1 MPVFD
6 CTRASIVA
14 LAAAL
19 LLGPISGRANA
30 QTAAESTFNIYIRST
45 QVGTESVTVA
55 RGPDGITITS
65 NGRLGPP
72 INVVTRQLKA
82 RYDSTWKPLELTI
95 DASFSGQ
102 DSTLLAR
109 VSGTTATVDV
119 AASAD
124 AAAARR
130 TTNTI
135 DEQALFLPNPFIGP
149 YEAVS
154 ARAANA
160 TPGTTLF
167 LYQPGQGSF
176 TAIVGEAVQ
185 ERIQTVDRVITA
197 KRIAVTFQIAGAPP
211 AETEV
216 WADENGRLLRL
227 RIPAQGLEVAR
238 EDMASV
244 STRRLTM
251 SRPNDETV
259 RIDANGFSLAGTLS
273 KPEGVTGSLPA
284 VVLISGSGP
293 SDRDETVAGIPIFGQ
308 LADALANA
316 GFAVLRYDKRGV
328 GLSGGRVE
336 AATMADYAEDARAA
350 VRMLTNRKDVD
361 RRRIVLVGHSEGGS
375 LAMLVAAKEKR
386 LAGIALLATVG
397 TTGAALNMYQVTHAL
412 DRANRPAA
420 ERQTTLD
427 LQRRIQDAVLTG
439 KGWETIQVPPAV
451 RQQAETPW
459 FQSFLAYDPA
469 KIMKDVEQPILIVQG
484 ALDTQVPPDHADKLE
499 ALAAAR
505 KKNAGVEVVKVAGVN
520 HLLVPAKT
528 GEVDEYSR
536 LGNVSVSPEVTNA
549 LTAWLKRTTTAAK

>member
-6 CTRASIVA
+6 CTRASIAA

-19 LLGPISGRANA
+19 FLGPISGRAAA

-45 QVGTESVTVA
+45 QIGTESVTVA
-55 RGPDGITITS
+55 RGADGITITS
-65 NGRLGPP
+65 NGRLGAP
-72 INVVTRQLKA
+72 INVVTRQFKA
-82 RYDSTWKPLELTI
+82 RYDAAWKPLELTI
-95 DASFSGQ
+95 DASLGGQ
-102 DSTLLAR
+102 DSTLTAR
-109 VSGTTATVDV
+109 VAGTTATVEV
-119 AASAD
+119 VNAPNT
-124 AAAARR
+124 AAATR
-130 TTNTI
+130 TDTI
-135 DEQALFLPNPFIGP
+135 DAQAIFLPNPFIAP

-154 ARAANA
+154 ARAASA

-176 TAIVGEAVQ
+176 TAIVGNAVP
-185 ERIQTVDRVITA
+185 ERIQTVDRVINA
-197 KRIAVTFQIAGAPP
+197 KRIAVTFQMAGAPP

-216 WADENGRLLRL
+216 WADESGRLLRL

-238 EDMASV
+238 EDMAAV

-251 SRPNDETV
+251 SRPNDEAV

-273 KPEGVTGSLPA
+273 KPDGVSGPLPA

-293 SDRDETVAGIPIFGQ
+293 TDRDETVAGIPIFGQ
-308 LADALANA
+308 IADALANA

-328 GLSGGRVE
+328 GQSGGRVE
-336 AATMADYAEDARAA
+336 AATMADYAEDARTA
-350 VRMLTNRKDVD
+350 VRMLSDRKDID

-375 LAMLVAAKEKR
+375 LAMLVATKEKR
-386 LAGIALLATVG
+386 VAGIALLATIG
-397 TTGAALNMYQVTHAL
+397 TTGADLNMYQVSHAF

-451 RQQAETPW
+451 RRQAETPW
-459 FQSFLAYDPA
+459 FQSYLAFDPA

-484 ALDTQVPPDHADKLE
+484 ALDTQVPLDHADKLE
-499 ALAAAR
+499 ALARAR
-505 KKNAGVEVVKVAGVN
+505 KKNGGVEVVKVAGVN

-528 GEVDEYSR
+528 GEVDEYGR

-549 LTAWLKRTTTAAK
+549 LAAWLKRTTAAK

>member
-1 MPVFD
+1 MFD

-19 LLGPISGRANA
+19 LIGPTAGPAAA
-30 QTAAESTFNIYIRST
+30 QNAAESTFNIYIRST

-65 NGRLGPP
+65 NGRLGAP
-72 INVVTRQLKA
+72 INVVTRQFKA
-82 RYDSTWKPLELTI
+82 RYDAAWTPLELTI
-95 DASFSGQ
+95 DASLSGQ
-102 DSTLLAR
+102 DSTLHT
-109 VSGTTATVDV
+109 VVTGTSAATDLTGAPGATPV
-119 AASAD
+119 
-124 AAAARR
+124 RR
-130 TTNTI
+130 TDTI
-135 DEQALFLPNPFIGP
+135 NPQALFLPNPFIAP

-154 ARAANA
+154 ARAASA
-160 TPGTTLF
+160 ASGTTLF

-176 TAIVGEAVQ
+176 TAIVGDAVP
-185 ERIQTVDRVITA
+185 ERIQTIERVINA
-197 KRIAVTFQIAGAPP
+197 KRIAVTFQMAGAPP
-211 AETEV
+211 AETDV

-238 EDMASV
+238 EDMTAV

-251 SRPNDETV
+251 SRQNDETV

-273 KPEGVTGSLPA
+273 RPEGVSGPLPA
-284 VVLISGSGP
+284 VVLVAGSGP
-293 SDRDETVAGIPIFGQ
+293 NDRDETVAGIPIFGQ
-308 LADALANA
+308 IAEALANA

-328 GLSGGRVE
+328 GQSGGRVE

-350 VRMLTNRKDVD
+350 VRMLSDRKDID
-361 RRRIVLVGHSEGGS
+361 RRRIAIVGHSDGGS

-386 LAGIALLATVG
+386 VAGIALLATIG
-397 TTGAALNMYQVTHAL
+397 TTGADLNLYQVAHAF

-451 RQQAETPW
+451 RRQAETPW
-459 FQSFLAYDPA
+459 FQSFLAFDPA
-469 KIMKDVEQPILIVQG
+469 KIMKDVAQPILVVQG
-484 ALDTQVPPDHADKLE
+484 SLDTQVPADHADKLE
-499 ALAAAR
+499 ALARAR
-505 KKNAGVEVVKVAGVN
+505 KKNGGVEVVNVVGVN

-528 GEVDEYSR
+528 GEVDEYGR
-536 LGNVSVSPEVTNA
+536 LGNLSVSPEVTGA
-549 LTAWLKRTTTAAK
+549 LTTWLKRVAPAK

>member
-6 CTRASIVA
+6 CTRAFIVA

-19 LLGPISGRANA
+19 VLGPTSGRAVA
-30 QTAAESTFNIYIRST
+30 QGAAESTFKIYLRST
-45 QVGTESVTVA
+45 QVGTESVTVE
-55 RGPDGITITS
+55 RRPDGVTITS
-65 NGRLGPP
+65 TGRLGPP
-72 INVVTRQLKA
+72 INVITRQFRA
-82 RYDSTWKPLELTI
+82 SYDASWTPLELTI

-102 DSTLLAR
+102 DSTLKAQ
-109 VSGTTATVDV
+109 VAGTIATVEI
-119 AASAD
+119 AAPANASA
-124 AAAARR
+124 ATRR
-130 TTNTI
+130 SDTVNPQT
-135 DEQALFLPNPFIGP
+135 LFLPNPFIAP

-154 ARAANA
+154 ARAASA

-273 KPEGVTGSLPA
+273 KPEGVTGPLPA

-293 SDRDETVAGIPIFGQ
+293 SDRDETVAGVPIFGQ
-308 LADALANA
+308 LAEALANA

-350 VRMLTNRKDVD
+350 VRMLTNRKDID
-361 RRRIVLVGHSEGGS
+361 RRRIVLVGHSEGGA

-386 LAGIALLATVG
+386 VAGVALLATVG
-397 TTGAALNMYQVTHAL
+397 TTGAELNMYQVSHAF

-451 RQQAETPW
+451 RSQAETPW
-459 FQSFLAYDPA
+459 FQSFLAHDPA

-499 ALAAAR
+499 ALATAR
-505 KKNAGVEVVKVAGVN
+505 KKNSGVEVVKVAGVN

-549 LTAWLKRTTTAAK
+549 LTAWLTRTTTAAK